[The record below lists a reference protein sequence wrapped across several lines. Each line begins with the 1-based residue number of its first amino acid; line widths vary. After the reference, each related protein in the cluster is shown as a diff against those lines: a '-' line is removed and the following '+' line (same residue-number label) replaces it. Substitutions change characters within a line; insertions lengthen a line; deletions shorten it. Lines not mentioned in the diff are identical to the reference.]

1 MQDGK
6 AGAASFSREL
16 HGARGLFA
24 FLVFVFHVQNSGLTP
39 LFGSERL
46 SSLLAPLVF
55 GVELF
60 FALSG
65 FVIVGT
71 LARASRP
78 WFFLIDRLTRIYPVL
93 WVGVLTV
100 VALSLLSGRE
110 APATYQ
116 GWTLALYTLANMAG
130 LPNLIP
136 VPLFL
141 APAWTLSY
149 ELCFYILGSIY
160 LVARRRWAMNLF
172 PLLLILSLPIIN
184 THPRTLFF
192 LSGILVATGYGRFL
206 RIPGIEKMPALAL
219 LVFLWSWSSAWTYY
233 IEALQPPSYTL
244 VGWMTDPHILY
255 VVIAFASATLFLDAL
270 VRGAGWEST
279 FLRSRLAL
287 YFGTISYSFYLWHP
301 VVMALVKA
309 GLKGTG
315 LLAIAG
321 SLSQLLL
328 FLAALPPS
336 IVVAHASQRWL
347 ERDLTHFIRRKLR
360 REAQVSARPVQ
371 VEAI

>member
-1 MQDGK
+1 MPDGTP
-6 AGAASFSREL
+6 GGASFSREL

-39 LFGSERL
+39 LFGSEQL

-93 WVGVLTV
+93 WAGVLTV

-116 GWTLALYTLANMAG
+116 GWTLILYTLANMAG

-160 LVARRRWAMNLF
+160 LAAHRKWAVNLF
-172 PLLLILSLPIIN
+172 PLLLVLSFPIIN

-233 IEALQPPSYTL
+233 IETLQPPSYTL

-255 VVIAFASATLFLDAL
+255 VLIAFASATSFLDTL
-270 VRGAGWEST
+270 VRGVGSEAT
-279 FLRSRLAL
+279 CLRSRLAL

-301 VVMALVKA
+301 LVMAVVKA
-309 GLKGTG
+309 GLKATG
-315 LLAIAG
+315 LFTVAG
-321 SLSQLLL
+321 TLSQLLL
-328 FLAALPPS
+328 FLVALPPS

-347 ERDLTHFIRRKLR
+347 ERDLTHFIRSKLR
-360 REAQVSARPVQ
+360 REAQAPALPVRA
-371 VEAI
+371 EAT